1 MKRKALLTTR
11 LLALVLVVLGSGRA
25 AIAQE
30 HDAPKVEVGVQFSSL
45 TLFSPTDF
53 GGDQTEPGFGGRIT
67 YNLNDHFAL
76 EAEGNFY
83 PRKSFYSDVSGG
95 RTVQGQFGV
104 KAGKRFERFGVFG
117 KVRPGFVSFSEATR
131 YELEPRNG
139 FTLIRFSNERRTH
152 FSTDVGGVLEFYP
165 SRRIV
170 TRFDAGDT
178 IIRYGEHEVI
188 DFPAPTFAPALVKA
202 PAQTKHNFQFTAGV
216 GFRFG
221 GADGDAG
228 GTRQDARR
236 SDDGSRDVSGFEFG
250 VQFTSLSLN
259 PPRQVSGSPVVTDD
273 NFGPLTEPG
282 FGGRV
287 TYNLNDHFALE
298 AEGNF
303 YPRENF
309 STTNPPAGHM
319 YQGQFGVK
327 AGRRFGR
334 FGLFGKARPGFV
346 GFTRLMQLINTREE
360 VILGRP
366 VTTGEFR
373 IKHKEYF
380 SMDVGGVLE
389 FYPSRRIVTRFDI
402 GDTIIRYTERATP
415 TIFLFQPIFRVP
427 AETRHNF
434 QFTAGIGFR
443 F

>member
-1 MKRKALLTTR
+1 MKSKSLFKLSTVVVALL
-11 LLALVLVVLGSGRA
+11 AVCAPA
-25 AIAQE
+25 AREQE
-30 HDAPKVEVGVQFSSL
+30 REAPKVEVGVQFSSL

-53 GGDQTEPGFGGRIT
+53 GGDQTEPGFGGRI
-67 YNLNDHFAL
+67 
-76 EAEGNFY
+76 
-83 PRKSFYSDVSGG
+83 
-95 RTVQGQFGV
+95 
-104 KAGKRFERFGVFG
+104 
-117 KVRPGFVSFSEATR
+117 
-131 YELEPRNG
+131 
-139 FTLIRFSNERRTH
+139 
-152 FSTDVGGVLEFYP
+152 
-165 SRRIV
+165 
-170 TRFDAGDT
+170 
-178 IIRYGEHEVI
+178 
-188 DFPAPTFAPALVKA
+188 
-202 PAQTKHNFQFTAGV
+202 
-216 GFRFG
+216 
-221 GADGDAG
+221 
-228 GTRQDARR
+228 
-236 SDDGSRDVSGFEFG
+236 
-250 VQFTSLSLN
+250 
-259 PPRQVSGSPVVTDD
+259 
-273 NFGPLTEPG
+273 
-282 FGGRV
+282 

-380 SMDVGGVLE
+380 SMDVGCVLE